1 MIAYFPELYP
11 DELFYSTVA
20 RYYSYLYPSYNMA
33 IEKLCINKNSRIDI
47 EFGLKALNKET
58 RVFLEKTYGLR
69 NILLNHTMFLQ
80 YAMFET
86 NDRRMQA
93 EAILLD
99 GEGDIQSALRFPK
112 NKNGTRFLRYC
123 PLCFKEDKQKYGEAY
138 WHKAHQIRGVD
149 VCNKHGC
156 FLHNTNIEISAK
168 SSPRLWVADD
178 IVVNCEADLAS
189 EVEQQFADYAIQLM
203 EVRTTWNCPINEWLI
218 SKLEG
223 TKYISA
229 RGKRKFVNELYS
241 DIIKNSDVLVL
252 KNNIN

>member
-20 RYYSYLYPSYNMA
+20 RYYSHLYPSYNMA

-58 RVFLEKTYGLR
+58 RSFFEKTYGLR
-69 NILLNHTMFLQ
+69 SILLNHTMFLQ

-123 PLCFKEDKQKYGEAY
+123 PLCFNEDKQKYGR
-138 WHKAHQIRGVD
+138 HIGI
-149 VCNKHGC
+149 KHIK
-156 FLHNTNIEISAK
+156 L
-168 SSPRLWVADD
+168 
-178 IVVNCEADLAS
+178 
-189 EVEQQFADYAIQLM
+189 EVLMYAINTD
-203 EVRTTWNCPINEWLI
+203 VFYIILI
-218 SKLEG
+218 LK
-223 TKYISA
+223 
-229 RGKRKFVNELYS
+229 
-241 DIIKNSDVLVL
+241 LVL
-252 KNNIN
+252 SHLQGYG